1 MRRML
6 LTATATAASALALGA
21 PGVASAHHH
30 KRHHKRHAT
39 AHVLVFK
46 AAAAPNTA
54 PASSTSTPPAQ
65 SAGTVTGFKEG
76 VLTITLTD
84 GTVINGKVTE
94 LTRLE
99 CRSAT
104 DEAGERDDQAGGDDR
119 GRGDDQSGRD
129 SDEHGGPATSARVGD
144 VQGSDDQGDDD
155 QSQARDD
162 DDAQQ
167 GCTTAALQ
175 PGATVREAE
184 LIVGG
189 GGAVWKKVELLS

>member
-39 AHVLVFK
+39 ARVLVFK
-46 AAAAPNTA
+46 GAAAPRTA
-54 PASSTSTPPAQ
+54 PASPSSSSPAQ
-65 SAGTVTGFKEG
+65 SAATVTGFKEG

-84 GTVINGKVTE
+84 GTVVNGKVTE
-94 LTRLE
+94 RTRLE

-104 DEAGERDDQAGGDDR
+104 DEADERDDQGA
-119 GRGDDQSGRD
+119 GDDQSGRD
-129 SDEHGGPATSARVGD
+129 SDEHGGPATSARVSD
-144 VQGSDDQGDDD
+144 VQGSEDQRDDD
-155 QSQARDD
+155 QSDAREDD
-162 DDAQQ
+162 GGQQ

-175 PGATVREAE
+175 PGAMVGEAE

-189 GGAVWKKVELLS
+189 GGAVWEKVELLS